1 MLAWWGGSI
10 NERGTLR
17 SSVFKELQFKTK
29 LEIHEPV
36 KSTLAVLE
44 ISHVTRRMAGDSPV
58 CCPTTGINTLSP
70 LLAVFLVWMINY
82 MVSLVL
88 SCHLPLALAR

>member
-1 MLAWWGGSI
+1 M
-10 NERGTLR
+10 
-17 SSVFKELQFKTK
+17 FKELQFKMK
-29 LEIHEPV
+29 SQMHETG
-36 KSTLAVLE
+36 KSALAVHE

-70 LLAVFLVWMINY
+70 LLAVFLVWIINY

-88 SCHLPLALAR
+88 GCHLPLALARCPLCELGYLTPLWGG